1 MVNAQDSLKA
11 IEWGYLDSLRGVY
24 TLDKVPYTG
33 PVFKKL
39 GIGLMTG
46 SYKEGIKHGLW
57 QTFNNIGEPLMIGNY
72 NEGKKDGTFEQ
83 WYDDGER
90 RRRELVATFDQ
101 NNYLISPQPHVN
113 SYFHIKE

>member
-1 MVNAQDSLKA
+1 MRHFLKLFLFVPVFYGMLSAQDSLKA

-46 SYKEGIKHGLW
+46 SYKEGIKDGLW

-72 NEGKKDGTFEQ
+72 KDGKKNGKFEQ
-83 WYDDGER
+83 WYDEIIFVR
-90 RRRELVATFDQ
+90 QKTVCEFMV
-101 NNYLISPQPHVN
+101 S
-113 SYFHIKE
+113 